1 MALSDKARLANIA
14 RRAMI
19 EQGLQPDFPP
29 QALAELEAMKGAAF
43 PEKAAVDLTNLLW
56 CSIDNDDSRDLDQLT
71 VAEKLNAGG
80 ARIYV
85 AVADVDSLVKK
96 DTALDGHAKA
106 NTTSV
111 YTAGGIFPM
120 LPEKLSTDLTSLN
133 RGVPRNAMIVEMNIS
148 GDGNLS
154 SSKVYP
160 GIVKNKAKLAYNRVA
175 AWLDRLEP
183 VPEGVAAVPGL
194 DENIRLQDQTAQRL
208 KSKRREAGALQL
220 STLET
225 KPEFEDGKLTA
236 LKEDEKNRAKDI
248 IEDFMIAANG
258 VTARF
263 LSKNNFASVRRVVRV
278 PKKWERIV
286 SFAGERGFRLPQ
298 DPDSKALDRFL
309 IKEKNSNPETFHDV
323 SLSIIKLL
331 GPGEYVVEV
340 PEEPPV
346 GHFGLAVKDY
356 THSTA
361 PNRRYPDLITL
372 RLLKAVAAG
381 GKQPYTNEDLKYLA
395 KQCTDRED
403 DAKKVE
409 RRLEKSAAAML
420 LEKKIG
426 AKFNAIVTGASDK
439 GTWVRLFDPPV
450 EGKLIKGFKGLEVG
464 MKLRVRLLHTDA
476 ERGFIDLEKI

>member
-1 MALSDKARLANIA
+1 
-14 RRAMI
+14 MI
-19 EQGLQPDFPP
+19 EQGLQPDFPA
-29 QALAELEAMKGAAF
+29 QAFAELEALKGASA
-43 PEKAAVDLTNLLW
+43 PEKTSRDLTALPW

-71 VAEKLNAGG
+71 VAEKLNA
-80 ARIYV
+80 ASVRIYV
-85 AVADVDSLVKK
+85 AVADVDSLVKGG
-96 DTALDGHAKA
+96 TALDEHAKA
-106 NTTSV
+106 NTTSI

-133 RGVPRNAMIVEMNIS
+133 PGVSRNALIIEMNFS

-154 SSKVYP
+154 SSAVYT
-160 GIVKNKAKLAYNRVA
+160 GVVLNKAKLAYDSVA
-175 AWLDRLEP
+175 AWLDRKGP
-183 VPEGVAAVPGL
+183 MPQGIAAVPGL
-194 DENIRLQDQTAQRL
+194 EANIRLQDQTAQRL

-220 STLET
+220 ATIET
-225 KPEFEDGKLTA
+225 KPEFEDEKLTA

-263 LSKNNFASVRRVVRV
+263 LTKNKFPSVRRVVRV

-286 SFAGERGFRLPQ
+286 TFAQERGFRLPST
-298 DPDSKALDRFL
+298 PDSKALDGFL
-309 IKEKNSNPETFHDV
+309 LKEKNTNPETFHDV
-323 SLSIIKLL
+323 SLSVIKLL

-340 PEEPPV
+340 PGEPPI

-372 RLLKAVAAG
+372 RLLKAAAAG
-381 GKQPYTNEDLKYLA
+381 AKQPYKNEDLKWLA
-395 KQCTDRED
+395 KHCTDRED

-426 AKFNAIVTGASDK
+426 AKFDGIVTGASDK

-450 EGKLIKGFKGLEVG
+450 EGKLVKGFKGLEVG
-464 MKLRVRLLHTDA
+464 MKVRVRLLRTDA